1 MATFAEQEVIQAVPD
16 EDVMHLD
23 DELGVAPA
31 QLLHQNTHDDGG
43 WGGWSMDGMGAEQN
57 FFSDM
62 DL

>member
-1 MATFAEQEVIQAVPD
+1 MPD

-31 QLLHQNTHDDGG
+31 QLLHQSTHDDGG
-43 WGGWSMDGMGAEQN
+43 WGGWSVDAEPN

-62 DL
+62 DLQ